1 MKFLKFLI
9 IFFIFLVNTNKSIS
23 QQIVIDSTD
32 LEEVVVSAN
41 KWEQK
46 LTELPNKVVKV
57 NRSKILFTN
66 PQTSADLL
74 GQTGTVFIQKSQLGG
89 GSPMI
94 RGFAT
99 NRVLLVMDGVRMN
112 NAIYRSGNLQNIIS
126 IDPLSLQEAEVV
138 FGPGS
143 LIYGSDAIGGVMD
156 FHTLQPRFTTN
167 EKLFTRG
174 TAITRYSTANKEKT
188 IHADINLGWKKWA
201 ILSSVSYSQ
210 FDDLKMGKFGGQ
222 ESYLRNKYVERINN
236 ADIIVTNPDPR
247 VQKFSG
253 YNQLNIL
260 HKIRFKPAKNWDL
273 LYSFNYAG
281 TGEAPRYDRLIQV
294 RNNALRF
301 AEWNYGPMLLRMHIL
316 QAVHKNSRMYD
327 ELRITTSYQ
336 DYEESR
342 ISRTRNSNN
351 RITQTEKVDAISFN
365 ADANK
370 KIGKSEWYYGIEN
383 VYNKVGSFGKT
394 ENLVNNIAVP
404 SVSRYPDGST
414 WNTTGIYSSI
424 KMNFHSKYTLT
435 TGLRYSY
442 NILQASFDK
451 TFIQFPYQD
460 ANMKDGAI
468 TGNAGLV
475 YRPAD
480 SWQLNG
486 NISTGYR
493 MPNVDDIGKLFES
506 VPGNITV
513 PNPEL
518 SPEYAWNF
526 EMGMIKNEPNEFRIE
541 LTGFHTILTDAIVL
555 RPSTFN
561 GNDSIEF
568 EGSLSRVEKL
578 QNVARATV
586 WGVQAG
592 IEIFFKPGF
601 SWQTQ
606 GNWITGKE
614 TDDNNNEQV
623 PLRHAPPFYGNS
635 LIRYR
640 NDKWQAEVSVVYNS
654 EISNRN
660 LAPSEKGKRDI
671 YASDKNGL
679 PYSPG
684 WYTLNF
690 KTSFQLNTQITI
702 TAGWE
707 NITNQ
712 RYRPYSSGIVA
723 AGSNLVF
730 SLRAMF

>member
-1 MKFLKFLI
+1 M
-9 IFFIFLVNTNKSIS
+9 S
-23 QQIVIDSTD
+23 QQVVIDSTD
-32 LEEVVVSAN
+32 LEEVVISAS

-46 LTELPNKVVKV
+46 LNELPNKVVKID
-57 NRSKILFTN
+57 RSKILFSN

-74 GQTGTVFIQKSQLGG
+74 GQTGSVFIQKSQLGG

-167 EKLFTRG
+167 KKLLLNG
-174 TAITRYSTANKEKT
+174 NAITRYSTANKEKT
-188 IHADINLGWKKWA
+188 IHADINLGWEKWA
-201 ILSSVSYSQ
+201 MLTSISYSQ
-210 FDDLKMGKFGGQ
+210 YNDLKMGKHGGQ
-222 ESYLRNKYVERINN
+222 DSYLRNKYVERINN
-236 ADIIVTNPDPR
+236 THNIIINKDPH

-253 YNQLNIL
+253 YNQLNIF

-273 LYSFNYAG
+273 HYIFNYAG
-281 TGEAPRYDRLIQV
+281 TGDAPRYDRLIQY
-294 RNNALRF
+294 RNNELRF
-301 AEWNYGPMLLRMHIL
+301 AEWNYGPMLLRMHVL
-316 QAVHKNSRMYD
+316 QAVHKNTRLYN
-327 ELRITTSYQ
+327 ELRITTAYQ

-342 ISRTRNSNN
+342 ISRTLNSYN
-351 RITQTEKVDAISFN
+351 RITQTEKVDAVSVN
-365 ADANK
+365 ADAHK
-370 KIGKSEWYYGIEN
+370 KIGKSEWFYGIEN

-394 ENLVNNIAVP
+394 KDISNNISVS

-414 WNTTGIYSSI
+414 WSTTGIYSRFKINLHPKFTIS
-424 KMNFHSKYTLT
+424 S
-435 TGLRYSY
+435 GLRYSY
-442 NILQASFDK
+442 NKLKASFDK
-451 TFIQFPYQD
+451 SFIQFPYND
-460 ANMKDGAI
+460 ANLLDGAV

-475 YRPAD
+475 YRPVE

-526 EMGMIKNEPNEFRIE
+526 ELGMIKQLPKKFRLE
-541 LTGFHTILTDAIVL
+541 LTGFYTILTDAIVL
-555 RPSTFN
+555 RPSLFN

-568 EGSLSRVEKL
+568 EGILSRVEQL
-578 QNVARATV
+578 QNVAKATV
-586 WGVQAG
+586 WGLQAG
-592 IEIFFKPGF
+592 IEIFFNQDLT
-601 SWQTQ
+601 WQTQ

-614 TDDNNNEQV
+614 TDDVNNEQV

-635 LIRYR
+635 LVRYSTE
-640 NDKWQAEVSVVYNS
+640 KWIFETSVVYNS
-654 EISNRN
+654 EVSNSN
-660 LAPSEKGKRDI
+660 LAPSEKGKTDI
-671 YASDKNGL
+671 YARDENGL
-679 PYSPG
+679 PYSPA
-684 WYTLNF
+684 WYTLNLRS
-690 KTSFQLNTQITI
+690 SFQFNSQLSI

-707 NITNQ
+707 NVTNR

-723 AGSNLVF
+723 AGSNIIF
-730 SLRAMF
+730 SLRVMY

>member
-1 MKFLKFLI
+1 M
-9 IFFIFLVNTNKSIS
+9 S
-23 QQIVIDSTD
+23 QQVVIDSTD
-32 LEEVVVSAN
+32 LEEVVISAS

-46 LTELPNKVVKV
+46 LNELPNKVVKID
-57 NRSKILFTN
+57 RSKILFSN

-74 GQTGTVFIQKSQLGG
+74 GQTGSVFIQKSQLGG

-167 EKLFTRG
+167 KKLILKG
-174 TAITRYSTANKEKT
+174 NVITRYSTANKEKT
-188 IHADINLGWKKWA
+188 IHADINLGWEKWA
-201 ILSSVSYSQ
+201 MLTSISYSQ
-210 FDDLKMGKFGGQ
+210 YNDLKMGKHGGQ
-222 ESYLRNKYVERINN
+222 DSYLRNKYVERINN
-236 ADIIVTNPDPR
+236 THNIIINKDPH

-253 YNQLNIL
+253 YNQLNIF

-273 LYSFNYAG
+273 HYIFNYAG
-281 TGEAPRYDRLIQV
+281 TGDAPRYDRLIQY
-294 RNNALRF
+294 RNNELRF
-301 AEWNYGPMLLRMHIL
+301 AEWNYGPMLLRMHVL
-316 QAVHKNSRMYD
+316 QAVHKNTRLYN
-327 ELRITTSYQ
+327 ELRITTAYQ

-342 ISRTRNSNN
+342 ISRTLNSYN
-351 RITQTEKVDAISFN
+351 RITQTEKVDAVSVN
-365 ADANK
+365 ADAHK
-370 KIGKSEWYYGIEN
+370 KIGKSEWFYGIEN

-394 ENLVNNIAVP
+394 KDISNNISVS

-414 WNTTGIYSSI
+414 WSTTGIYSRFKINLHPKFTIS
-424 KMNFHSKYTLT
+424 S
-435 TGLRYSY
+435 GLRYSY
-442 NILQASFDK
+442 NKLKASFDK
-451 TFIQFPYQD
+451 SFIQFPYND
-460 ANMKDGAI
+460 ANLLDGAV
-468 TGNAGLV
+468 TWNAGLV
-475 YRPAD
+475 YRPVE

-526 EMGMIKNEPNEFRIE
+526 ELGMIKQLPKKFRLE

-555 RPSTFN
+555 RPSLFN

-568 EGSLSRVEKL
+568 EGILSRVEQL
-578 QNVARATV
+578 QNVAKATV
-586 WGVQAG
+586 WGLQAG
-592 IEIFFKPGF
+592 IEIFFNQDLT
-601 SWQTQ
+601 WQTQ

-614 TDDNNNEQV
+614 TDDVNNEQV

-635 LIRYR
+635 LVRYSTE
-640 NDKWQAEVSVVYNS
+640 KWIFETSVVYNS
-654 EISNRN
+654 EVSNSN
-660 LAPSEKGKRDI
+660 LAPSEKGKTDI
-671 YASDKNGL
+671 YARDENGL
-679 PYSPG
+679 PYSPA
-684 WYTLNF
+684 WYTLNLRS
-690 KTSFQLNTQITI
+690 SFQFNSQLSI

-707 NITNQ
+707 NVTNR

-723 AGSNLVF
+723 AGSNIIF
-730 SLRAMF
+730 SLRVMY

>member
-1 MKFLKFLI
+1 M
-9 IFFIFLVNTNKSIS
+9 S
-23 QQIVIDSTD
+23 QQVVIDSTD
-32 LEEVVVSAN
+32 LEEVVISAS

-46 LTELPNKVVKV
+46 LNELPNKVVKID
-57 NRSKILFTN
+57 RSKILFSN

-74 GQTGTVFIQKSQLGG
+74 GQTGSVFIQKSQLGG

-167 EKLFTRG
+167 KKLILKG
-174 TAITRYSTANKEKT
+174 NVITRYSTANKEKT
-188 IHADINLGWKKWA
+188 IHADINLGWEKWA
-201 ILSSVSYSQ
+201 MLTSISYSQ
-210 FDDLKMGKFGGQ
+210 YNDLKMGKHGGQ
-222 ESYLRNKYVERINN
+222 DSYLRNKYVERINN
-236 ADIIVTNPDPR
+236 THNIIINKDPH

-253 YNQLNIL
+253 YNQLNIF

-273 LYSFNYAG
+273 HYIFNYAG
-281 TGEAPRYDRLIQV
+281 TGDAPRYDRLIQY
-294 RNNALRF
+294 RNNELRF
-301 AEWNYGPMLLRMHIL
+301 AEWNYGPMLLRMHVL
-316 QAVHKNSRMYD
+316 QAVHKNTRLYN
-327 ELRITTSYQ
+327 ELRITTAYQ

-342 ISRTRNSNN
+342 ISRTLNSYN
-351 RITQTEKVDAISFN
+351 RITQTEKVDAVSVN
-365 ADANK
+365 ADAHK
-370 KIGKSEWYYGIEN
+370 KIGKSEWFYGIEN

-394 ENLVNNIAVP
+394 KDISNNISVS

-414 WNTTGIYSSI
+414 WSTTGIYSRFKINLHPKFTIS
-424 KMNFHSKYTLT
+424 S
-435 TGLRYSY
+435 GLRYSY
-442 NILQASFDK
+442 NKLKASFDK
-451 TFIQFPYQD
+451 SFIQFPYND
-460 ANMKDGAI
+460 ANLLDGAV
-468 TGNAGLV
+468 TWNAGLV
-475 YRPAD
+475 YRPVE

-526 EMGMIKNEPNEFRIE
+526 ELGMIKQLPKKFRLE

-555 RPSTFN
+555 RPSLFN

-568 EGSLSRVEKL
+568 EGILSRVEQL
-578 QNVARATV
+578 QNVAKATV
-586 WGVQAG
+586 WGLQAG
-592 IEIFFKPGF
+592 IEIFFNQDLT
-601 SWQTQ
+601 WQTQ

-614 TDDNNNEQV
+614 TDDVNNEQV

-635 LIRYR
+635 LVRYSTE
-640 NDKWQAEVSVVYNS
+640 KWIFETSVVYNS
-654 EISNRN
+654 EVSNSN
-660 LAPSEKGKRDI
+660 LAPSEKGKTDI
-671 YASDKNGL
+671 YARDENGL
-679 PYSPG
+679 PYSPA
-684 WYTLNF
+684 WYTLNLRS
-690 KTSFQLNTQITI
+690 SFQFNSQLSI

-707 NITNQ
+707 NVTNR

-723 AGSNLVF
+723 AGSNIIF
-730 SLRAMF
+730 S